1 MVSAPAAL
9 PPQQAG
15 RKSSQSENFHLSQAD
30 MSHASAKVRR
40 STRPSSEQSRVSQLH
55 TRLLG
60 HHPPRP
66 HQRVQ
71 LAAPETLGIS
81 GRQGS
86 ALPALGGVPGRPGM
100 ARTNVQGEGSPPG
113 ALQQV
118 WGGRGPPFP
127 KSRHR
132 TDPGPP
138 AVGTEM
144 PGNQV
149 NMEREGWGGGDM
161 ACRHGLRHSSSAC
174 PQHPWGASG
183 SYHGLLARPTL
194 GMEARLGQCFVA
206 GTVVWTPGGL
216 TPGGLTRDM
225 LQIPDPD
232 SPVLGARLLVLE
244 PSLAGHHRKTPRF

>member
-1 MVSAPAAL
+1 
-9 PPQQAG
+9 
-15 RKSSQSENFHLSQAD
+15 
-30 MSHASAKVRR
+30 MSHASAKVRH
-40 STRPSSEQSRVSQLH
+40 STSPSSERSRVSQLH
-55 TRLLG
+55 THLLG

-81 GRQGS
+81 GRPGS
-86 ALPALGGVPGRPGM
+86 ALPALGGVLGCPGM

-138 AVGTEM
+138 AASTEM

-149 NMEREGWGGGDM
+149 NIEREGWGGGTWRVGTGF
-161 ACRHGLRHSSSAC
+161 ATRALPAHSTHGEPGGPH
-174 PQHPWGASG
+174 
-183 SYHGLLARPTL
+183 HGLLARHTL
-194 GMEARLGQCFVA
+194 GMEARLGQCFMA
-206 GTVVWTPGGL
+206 GTVVRTPGGL
-216 TPGGLTRDM
+216 T
-225 LQIPDPD
+225 
-232 SPVLGARLLVLE
+232 LGA
-244 PSLAGHHRKTPRF
+244 